1 MVAAHEQPRAR
12 GGRGVA
18 TALGEHARAARV
30 KVIATTKPSPP
41 PPTAAVTDD
50 AAVRP
55 SPTAR
60 HSSICVVS
68 EPGDAHTSRHAWP
81 NATRSITTGTMETAS
96 CRTSAPRIAFVA
108 SHFVADAALASSP
121 AVAPASSPPP
131 RACARAAARA
141 ASVVS
146 RRASWLQ
153 PSSNEPGSYRS
164 GLGGASVASPAARS
178 TAAIEA
184 EPERG
189 ARGCDGPRALGEPR
203 EAEADGQ
210 RQPEARGDRRPLGGR
225 QQLRRPVGVDHVQV
239 SGPRAAAATT
249 AIAALVAALVA
260 PGWARRLVVVAHGP
274 DLVRRVVVDRTTARV
289 EDSSDH
295 FLPSSDNLLSGKRR
309 IHDVEYL
316 FIFLET

>member
-189 ARGCDGPRALGEPR
+189 ARGRDGPRALGEPR

-225 QQLRRPVGVDHVQV
+225 QQLLRRPVGVDHVQV

-249 AIAALVAALVA
+249 AIAALVSALVA

-274 DLVRRVVVDRTTARV
+274 DLVRRVVVDHTTARV
-289 EDSSDH
+289 EGSANNFCRAPDG
-295 FLPSSDNLLSGKRR
+295 FPSGKKT
-309 IHDVEYL
+309 DS
-316 FIFLET
+316 

>member
-96 CRTSAPRIAFVA
+96 CRTSAPRIALGVVA
-108 SHFVADAALASSP
+108 RRRARVVA
-121 AVAPASSPPP
+121 
-131 RACARAAARA
+131 AAAR
-141 ASVVS
+141 VRTR
-146 RRASWLQ
+146 RRA
-153 PSSNEPGSYRS
+153 
-164 GLGGASVASPAARS
+164 GGERRVAQ
-178 TAAIEA
+178 
-184 EPERG
+184 
-189 ARGCDGPRALGEPR
+189 GE
-203 EAEADGQ
+203 
-210 RQPEARGDRRPLGGR
+210 L
-225 QQLRRPVGVDHVQV
+225 
-239 SGPRAAAATT
+239 AAAKLERA
-249 AIAALVAALVA
+249 
-260 PGWARRLVVVAHGP
+260 
-274 DLVRRVVVDRTTARV
+274 
-289 EDSSDH
+289 
-295 FLPSSDNLLSGKRR
+295 GK
-309 IHDVEYL
+309 L
-316 FIFLET
+316 